1 MPVELVRVHYLGDT
15 EMKVTG
21 PETRKRYSFTSEQPY
36 GYVWKDD
43 LSKLVPERQIL
54 GSPLFEV
61 SERGK

>member
-1 MPVELVRVHYLGDT
+1 
-15 EMKVTG
+15 MKVTG
-21 PETRKRYSFTSEQPY
+21 PETRKRYAFTPEQPY